1 MAQEPIWP
9 GSGSAV
15 SGNTPFGTFDDDS
28 TYQTEAPKFADWCAK
43 RLGYPLMNVEL
54 QDKQFYACL
63 EESVTEYSAQ
73 INQFNIKDNLLNLQ
87 GQPTS
92 SNLTHKRV
100 TPNLGRNVFLSE
112 AYGTEAG
119 VGGLVDIKS
128 GSIDIVSGS
137 SDYDVNALFA
147 EVSESGNAIELRK
160 IFYQEK
166 PAVQRYFDP
175 YAGTGAGTM
184 NLLDQFGFGN
194 YSPAVSFL
202 MMPVYADMLRMQAI
216 ELNDS
221 IRKSSYSF
229 QLRNNRLRIFPKPTN
244 DYKLHFNYV
253 VRSDRDNAMVTE
265 YSGSSDVISD
275 FSNVPYDNMTYGHIN
290 DVGRQWIR
298 KYGLALTKELLGIIR
313 SKYGAIPIPGAETS
327 LDGDTLRTEA
337 SAEKEVLV
345 TQLREML
352 EQTSRRALLEADK
365 DESEFLQEK
374 LKKVPYPI
382 YIGKGCERW
391 QTHDF
396 SEKKIKTHLIE
407 LIKNL
412 SVI

>member
-15 SGNTPFGTFDDDS
+15 SGNTPFGFYDTDS
-28 TYQTEAPKFADWCAK
+28 EFQTEAPKFADWCAK

-63 EESVTEYSAQ
+63 EESVSEYSAQ
-73 INQFNIKDNLLNLQ
+73 INQFNIKDNLLTLQ
-87 GQPTS
+87 GQSTS

-100 TPNLGRNVFLSE
+100 TPNLGRSVFLSQ

-119 VGGLVDIKS
+119 VGGLVEVKS
-128 GSIDIVSGS
+128 GSVDIVSGS
-137 SDYDVNALFA
+137 QTYDLNALWA
-147 EVSESGNAIELRK
+147 DVSESGNAIELQRV
-160 IFYQEK
+160 FYEET

-194 YSPAVSFL
+194 YSPAVTFL
-202 MMPVYADMLRMQAI
+202 MMPVYADMLRLQAI
-216 ELNDS
+216 ELNDQ
-221 IRKSSYSF
+221 IRKSAYSF
-229 QLRNNRLRIFPKPTN
+229 QLRNNKLRIFPRP
-244 DYKLHFNYV
+244 DSSYKLHFEYL
-253 VRSDRDNAMVTE
+253 VRSDRDDALITE
-265 YSGSSDVISD
+265 HSGSSDVISD
-275 FSNVPYDNMTYGHIN
+275 FSNVPYDNMKYGSIN
-290 DVGRQWIR
+290 DVGKQWVR
-298 KYGLALTKELLGIIR
+298 KYGLALTKELLGIVR

-327 LDGDTLRTEA
+327 LDGDTLRSEA
-337 SAEKEVLV
+337 SAEKEALV

-352 EQTSRRALLEADK
+352 EQTSRKALMEADK

-382 YIGKGCERW
+382 YIG
-391 QTHDF
+391 
-396 SEKKIKTHLIE
+396 
-407 LIKNL
+407 
-412 SVI
+412 

>member
-63 EESVTEYSAQ
+63 EEAVTEYSAQ
-73 INQFNIKDNLLNLQ
+73 VNQFNIRDNLLSLQ
-87 GQPTS
+87 GESTAS
-92 SNLTHKRV
+92 SLTQKRV

-137 SDYDVNALFA
+137 SDYDVNALFS
-147 EVSESGNAIELRK
+147 EVSESGNAIELKRV
-160 IFYQEK
+160 FYEEK
-166 PAVQRYFDP
+166 PAVQRSFDP

-221 IRKSSYSF
+221 IRKSAYTF
-229 QLRNNRLRIFPKPTN
+229 QLRNNKLRIFPKPTN

-253 VRSDRDNAMVTE
+253 VRSDRDNVTVTE

-337 SAEKEVLV
+337 STEKEVLV

-352 EQTSRRALLEADK
+352 DQTSRRALLEADK

-374 LKKVPYPI
+374 LKRVPYPI
-382 YIGKGCERW
+382 YIG
-391 QTHDF
+391 
-396 SEKKIKTHLIE
+396 
-407 LIKNL
+407 
-412 SVI
+412 

>member
-63 EESVTEYSAQ
+63 EESVSEYSAQ
-73 INQFNIKDNLLNLQ
+73 INQFNIKDNLLSLQ
-87 GQPTS
+87 GQSTS

-100 TPNLGRNVFLSE
+100 TPNLGRSVFLSQ

-119 VGGLVDIKS
+119 VGGLVEVKS
-128 GSIDIVSGS
+128 GSVDIVSGS
-137 SDYDVNALFA
+137 QTYDLNALWA
-147 EVSESGNAIELRK
+147 DVSESGNAIELQRV
-160 IFYQEK
+160 FYEET

-184 NLLDQFGFGN
+184 NLLDQFGFGD
-194 YSPAVSFL
+194 YSPAVTFL
-202 MMPVYADMLRMQAI
+202 MMPVYADMLRLQAI
-216 ELNDS
+216 ELNDQ
-221 IRKSSYSF
+221 IRKSAYSF
-229 QLRNNRLRIFPKPTN
+229 QLRNNKLRIFPRPDST
-244 DYKLHFNYV
+244 YKLHFEYV
-253 VRSDRDNAMVTE
+253 VRSDRDNALITE
-265 YSGSSDVISD
+265 HSGSSDVISD

-382 YIGKGCERW
+382 YIG
-391 QTHDF
+391 
-396 SEKKIKTHLIE
+396 
-407 LIKNL
+407 
-412 SVI
+412 